1 MRHRKQVIALFLSAV
16 MLLGNTPAALAADD
30 AATPEFPDYTAQ
42 LYRDPNNTDDPLKD
56 NDTISTGDTLYYTLT
71 KSAMVSDDGNDSND
85 VQEDTT
91 YRISLPEPL
100 ICAATAN
107 QSIVVQGPT
116 SEVTVGSFSMTE
128 GSADIAIRFDI
139 PEKGE
144 NNPDGVTLEWLT
156 DFHLSFGCT
165 LDQNKLEDCA
175 DDQGQLTI
183 TLPGGDSLDLMV
195 SELVPPEPVLPN
207 ITKTNNGI
215 TQQGETTWTITYTP
229 GNETYTGTV
238 PTQLVDTLPEG
249 LELVENSVEISPTDA
264 AQVDSENPLTFH
276 ITGNQAVNITYDTV
290 FTSDTWIDIF
300 KAGTW
305 KGTFSNSVQA
315 YHMVDADPEPWGNA
329 VTSSATQTINS
340 KLLSKNSSDIDYD
353 PDTKTYSATWT
364 ITVRPQGQVFDSLV
378 LTDTM
383 GSGLIIPDH
392 LDDLKMAIH
401 YLNSDSGAPI
411 IEIKSDDI
419 TRSGQTLTIDLSAY
433 LEQIDGRDFALKY
446 TTKVNG
452 EDLQAPPVDLNAYKN
467 EIQADI
473 ALGDD
478 TFTTSPISYTP
489 ENVEQVLLTHRG
501 VSANTQE
508 KTITWET
515 TINPDRSG
523 SGWDLPSPN
532 LTEIVYRDALPKS
545 SSSTNSSVWHSF
557 GWTDEM
563 RQATVDTVRESI
575 AANLEK
581 QNLSSDLLKS
591 VEIIEEPDQWVLE
604 VKLSGT
610 GTHPITFQYKT
621 YARDPKFWAG
631 NKKGVTYY
639 YKNTVGL
646 AAGGTKIDDTALT
659 DDVLADGNVAVTP
672 KEAVL
677 RKWPMNTYDPSTRTL
692 TWELFL
698 NERAA
703 NLGSVK
709 IEELLP
715 DGMTYVEGSA
725 RIGYDRNNGTI
736 TTPLA
741 AEQVVSGTDGSLNFF
756 LKDVTK
762 FCRIQFDVTVDVE
775 RLTRETTAFS
785 NTAKLFVIDEADPEQ
800 PWVQTASASET
811 ARLVNKLL
819 TKTSGGVTGSGSNR
833 SVTYTVQLNPLGMNL
848 ANLVEDAQNGVW
860 LTDTLDPGLVLD
872 LDSVKLYEGVVK
884 TTGKPNSSTHTYT
897 PKVEQGAAI
906 DSPEMVFDAWTNQL
920 RIRIPDATKAYYL
933 TYTAYVVTA
942 NVALDNQITLDGST
956 LGSSG
961 NAFGSA
967 NVAVTA
973 HVSVGIKLRPPADKY
988 FSVTVEKLDS
998 DTRAALAGAEFGLYT
1013 VENDESSLVVRGV
1026 TAADGTCVLSVP
1038 ISDLKGADTVYVKE
1052 IAAPDGYLMD
1062 RSWHAVDVQT
1072 GGDGPAITVENT
1084 QMTENTEGRV
1094 DVTVTI
1100 NSEEPVDPWAI
1111 TEFPFLVYEA
1121 PPEGEDPGDPM
1132 GPFYP
1137 DRDGKLIVD
1146 GLDPDKEYII
1156 VPDRMPEGY
1165 ETPQSITVTPG
1176 SGDPSITIQPEVTP
1190 PDPGDGDGDGG
1201 GTGGGDGDGGGDTGD
1216 GDGDGGNTGGGDGG
1230 GDTGDGD
1237 GNGGNTGD
1245 GDGGSTGGG
1254 TGGGTV
1260 IDPGGQN
1267 PPTDPGEGQTP
1278 TDPDEGETSTGPG
1291 SGDPEE
1297 EIVPP
1302 ETPGGAAEPEDAAP
1316 GGAVS
1321 GTGQSSI
1328 PYTGVVSR
1336 KELWLAGGL
1345 VSLAT
1350 ALWLLLPRK
1359 KRPKAQ

>member
-30 AATPEFPDYTAQ
+30 VATPEFPDYTAQ
-42 LYRDPNNTDDPLKD
+42 LCRDPNNTDDPLKD

-183 TLPGGDSLDLMV
+183 TLPGGDSLDLVV
-195 SELVPPEPVLPN
+195 SELVPPDPVPPK

-238 PTQLVDTLPEG
+238 PTQLVDMLPEG
-249 LELVENSVEISPTDA
+249 LELVENSVKISPTDA
-264 AQVDSENPLTFH
+264 AQVDSENPLTFT
-276 ITGNQAVNITYDTV
+276 ITGNQAVTITYDTV

-315 YHMVDADPEPWGNA
+315 YHMVVANPEPWGNA

-340 KLLSKNSSDIDYD
+340 KLLSKDSSDIDYD

-364 ITVRPQGQVFDSLV
+364 ITVRPQGQVFDSLR

-383 GSGLIIPDH
+383 GNGLIIPDH

-401 YLNSDSGAPI
+401 YLNSDSGVPI

-478 TFTTSPISYTP
+478 TFITSPISYTP

-532 LTEIVYRDALPKS
+532 LTEIVYRDALPKAKPS
-545 SSSTNSSVWHSF
+545 ENNSAWHSF
-557 GWTDEM
+557 GWTEEM
-563 RQATVDTVRESI
+563 RYATVATVRESI
-575 AANLEK
+575 E
-581 QNLSSDLLKS
+581 QNLTEQGLSTDLLEG
-591 VEIIEEPDQWVLE
+591 VEIIEKEDQWVLE

-610 GTHPITFQYKT
+610 GDKPITFQYKT
-621 YARDPKFWAG
+621 HAQDPKFWAG
-631 NKKGVTYY
+631 NRGSKYY

-646 AAGGTKIDDTALT
+646 AADGTSVNDDPLTA
-659 DDVLADGNVAVTP
+659 DVFANGNITVNPAT
-672 KEAVL
+672 VL

-725 RIGYDRNNGTI
+725 RIGYNRNDGNS
-736 TTPLA
+736 TTPLE
-741 AEQVVSGTDGSLNFF
+741 AEQVVSGTDGSLTFF
-756 LKDVTK
+756 LENITS
-762 FCRIQFDVTVDVE
+762 FCRIQFDVQVDVE

-819 TKTSGGVTGSGSNR
+819 TKTSGGVTGSGSSSNR

-848 ANLVEDAQNGVW
+848 ANLV
-860 LTDTLDPGLVLD
+860 
-872 LDSVKLYEGVVK
+872 
-884 TTGKPNSSTHTYT
+884 
-897 PKVEQGAAI
+897 
-906 DSPEMVFDAWTNQL
+906 
-920 RIRIPDATKAYYL
+920 
-933 TYTAYVVTA
+933 
-942 NVALDNQITLDGST
+942 
-956 LGSSG
+956 
-961 NAFGSA
+961 
-967 NVAVTA
+967 
-973 HVSVGIKLRPPADKY
+973 
-988 FSVTVEKLDS
+988 
-998 DTRAALAGAEFGLYT
+998 
-1013 VENDESSLVVRGV
+1013 
-1026 TAADGTCVLSVP
+1026 
-1038 ISDLKGADTVYVKE
+1038 
-1052 IAAPDGYLMD
+1052 
-1062 RSWHAVDVQT
+1062 
-1072 GGDGPAITVENT
+1072 
-1084 QMTENTEGRV
+1084 
-1094 DVTVTI
+1094 
-1100 NSEEPVDPWAI
+1100 
-1111 TEFPFLVYEA
+1111 
-1121 PPEGEDPGDPM
+1121 
-1132 GPFYP
+1132 
-1137 DRDGKLIVD
+1137 
-1146 GLDPDKEYII
+1146 
-1156 VPDRMPEGY
+1156 
-1165 ETPQSITVTPG
+1165 
-1176 SGDPSITIQPEVTP
+1176 
-1190 PDPGDGDGDGG
+1190 
-1201 GTGGGDGDGGGDTGD
+1201 
-1216 GDGDGGNTGGGDGG
+1216 
-1230 GDTGDGD
+1230 
-1237 GNGGNTGD
+1237 
-1245 GDGGSTGGG
+1245 
-1254 TGGGTV
+1254 
-1260 IDPGGQN
+1260 
-1267 PPTDPGEGQTP
+1267 
-1278 TDPDEGETSTGPG
+1278 
-1291 SGDPEE
+1291 
-1297 EIVPP
+1297 
-1302 ETPGGAAEPEDAAP
+1302 
-1316 GGAVS
+1316 
-1321 GTGQSSI
+1321 
-1328 PYTGVVSR
+1328 
-1336 KELWLAGGL
+1336 
-1345 VSLAT
+1345 
-1350 ALWLLLPRK
+1350 
-1359 KRPKAQ
+1359 